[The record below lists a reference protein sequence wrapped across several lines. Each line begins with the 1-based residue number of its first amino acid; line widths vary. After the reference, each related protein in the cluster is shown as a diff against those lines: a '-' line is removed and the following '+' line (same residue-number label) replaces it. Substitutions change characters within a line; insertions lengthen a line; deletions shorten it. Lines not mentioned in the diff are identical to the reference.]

1 MPLGLRGRPLAL
13 RGGTRRGL
21 YHTTPLAITA
31 LVRASRAGPYSGRF
45 SPLGQHV
52 HDKSVC
58 IKEVRSAFSPPY
70 GSPRLTAQRCELR
83 TRQGAEKSFFVL
95 VVS

>member
-31 LVRASRAGPYSGRF
+31 LVRASRAGPYSGRS

-52 HDKSVC
+52 HDDSVC
-58 IKEVRSAFSPPY
+58 KEVRS
-70 GSPRLTAQRCELR
+70 
-83 TRQGAEKSFFVL
+83 SFFPPL
-95 VVS
+95 RSP